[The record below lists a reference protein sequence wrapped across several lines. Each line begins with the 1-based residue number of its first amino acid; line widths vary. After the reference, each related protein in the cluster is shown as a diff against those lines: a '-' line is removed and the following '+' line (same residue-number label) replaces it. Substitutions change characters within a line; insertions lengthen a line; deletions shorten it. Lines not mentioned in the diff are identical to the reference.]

1 MSRAF
6 DSVTEQLEDAGRD
19 LLVEQGAGAFD
30 LEALARHSY
39 VPVGTVYERW
49 GSRGEAIADIARDR
63 LLPALDAM
71 QREDDP
77 QATASALRLLA
88 AVLAA
93 AADDTD
99 LRPIAALACTSLA
112 AALSGSR

>member
-1 MSRAF
+1 
-6 DSVTEQLEDAGRD
+6 
-19 LLVEQGAGAFD
+19 
-30 LEALARHSY
+30 
-39 VPVGTVYERW
+39 
-49 GSRGEAIADIARDR
+49 
-63 LLPALDAM
+63 M

-99 LRPIAALACTSLA
+99 LRPIAALACASLA